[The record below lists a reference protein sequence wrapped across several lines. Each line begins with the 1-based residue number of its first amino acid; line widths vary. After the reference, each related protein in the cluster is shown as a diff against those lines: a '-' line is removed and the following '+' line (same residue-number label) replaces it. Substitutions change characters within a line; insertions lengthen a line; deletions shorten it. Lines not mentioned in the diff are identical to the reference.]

1 MNKDYKIAP
10 SYHDAEIISINEETH
25 KAHIKIKCPRCSG
38 LGIIVSR
45 VENGKMIPIPVD
57 AGICYLCNGEKYIS
71 KWVKVYTEKEYEQY
85 MRTRERARERQIE
98 KEKARLQEL
107 ENKSEENKK
116 KVLEKWGFNPE
127 DPAVYLVTGN
137 TFEIKDELKERGAR
151 FNPALNWHFKE
162 EVEVPEGHELVKVPF
177 DEVYEWQPMVK
188 RIELKSN
195 AKEIAAAARRSIE
208 PESNSEWVG
217 EIKERLRDLRV
228 TLTGARECFSYYG
241 DSTLFTFEY
250 NDCVL
255 TWFTSSSPKV
265 EMTIGNEYIL
275 IGTVK
280 LHDEYNG
287 VKQTRLSRCILKEI
301 AI

>member
-1 MNKDYKIAP
+1 MKWMVAP
-10 SYHDAEIISINEETH
+10 SYKNATIVKINEETH
-25 KAHIKIKCPRCSG
+25 KAYIKETCDRCGGS
-38 LGIIVSR
+38 GIIAAR
-45 VENGKMIPIPVD
+45 VENGHIVPIPVD
-57 AGICYLCNGEKYIS
+57 GGICYKCNGTGEVQKL
-71 KWVKVYTEKEYEQY
+71 VKAYTEKEYEQY
-85 MRTRERARERQIE
+85 MKARERARERQIE

-107 ENKSEENKK
+107 ESKSEENKK
-116 KVLEKWGFNPE
+116 KTLEKWGFNPE

-137 TFEIKDELKERGAR
+137 TFEIKDELKEHGAR

-208 PESNSEWVG
+208 PESNSEWIG

-250 NDCVL
+250 NDCIL

-275 IGTVK
+275 TGTVK

-287 VKQTRLSRCILKEI
+287 VKQTRLSRCILKEVYQ
-301 AI
+301 